1 MMMRSVA
8 SKELRWRASS
18 PTHPKRARERGA
30 EAIYPAQFTPRC
42 SHSYSIEIP
51 AGARILSL
59 AGQAGIRPDGTLV
72 EGFEAQHEEIW
83 KNVLAILADA
93 NVGPENSVHLDV
105 YSTDAV
111 LPALWGRT
119 RRSASPKG
127 TCEPRHGLW
136 SRRLPIPTGLLRCKR
151 WQRKLISYEW
161 LPRGTFV
168 PPHCF
173 LACDL
178 TRARGD
184 AVKA

>member
-1 MMMRSVA
+1 MMMRSVM

-30 EAIYPAQFTPRC
+30 EAIILLSSRLDA
-42 SHSYSIEIP
+42 HI
-51 AGARILSL
+51 AILSRFRPARESCPSQDRPASGRTAPWSRASRRSTKRSGRMCWL
-59 AGQAGIRPDGTLV
+59 FLPTRMWGRKTSFTLTSIRPM
-72 EGFEAQHEEIW
+72 Q
-83 KNVLAILADA
+83 VL
-93 NVGPENSVHLDV
+93 S
-105 YSTDAV
+105 
-111 LPALWGRT
+111 ALWGGT

-161 LPRGTFV
+161 LPLGTFV
-168 PPHCF
+168 PHHCF